1 MKKYNTVVLS
11 AGKIQHKN
19 LSSAMI
25 AEEGMLP
32 VRGKPSVVWSID
44 SLIKNSYPD
53 ITVIVRE
60 ENKRLQKILKYYF
73 ENIEI
78 VVYDENLYYDSILSS
93 IRQGLKNAKKDLP
106 TLILLGDS
114 FINGKIPEDTDFVL
128 TSDNILTSKQWCLVT
143 KDDNGNISEIY
154 DKEKNVSV
162 TDKEALVGCYCFSDT
177 KLLINSLDEALSNN
191 KKEISD
197 ILKLYI
203 KNIPIKTIKTNDWM
217 DFGHVRGAVNARLAL
232 FNAREFNSIS
242 VDKTRGTISKTSA
255 KKQKI
260 LDEINWYQK
269 LPKELS
275 VIAPRVIDV
284 KQDNDK
290 ITLEMEMY
298 GYSNLAELFLY
309 GQNLLEDWIVILKS
323 LFNLHKQME
332 NYTQE
337 PNPKEQEAIYIN
349 KTLDRINTLKKDT
362 FFENLLNQEKITI
375 NNLEYNNYASFKDN
389 LIEKIKT
396 IINNKPNSIVHGDF
410 CFSNILF
417 DPMHF
422 TFRLIDPRG
431 RFLEQ
436 SIYGDARYDIAKLRH
451 SVVGHYDY
459 IIGGLYKLTQN
470 ENEYNLEIFSSKFS
484 RELAN
489 SFDKMILEN
498 GFNLEEIKLI
508 EALLF
513 LTMIPYHS
521 DDKKRQLAFYLIAIQ
536 KFNEVFA
543 WETKNLEFV

>member
-1 MKKYNTVVLS
+1 MKKCNVIVLS

-32 VRGKPSVVWSID
+32 VRGKPSVIWSID
-44 SLIKNSYPD
+44 SLIKNSYKN
-53 ITVIVRE
+53 ITVVVRE
-60 ENKRLQKILKYYF
+60 NNKRLRKILKYYF

-78 VVYDENLYYDSILSS
+78 TLYDENLYYDSILSS
-93 IRQGLKNAKKDLP
+93 IKQGLANADENLP

-114 FINGKIPEDTDFVL
+114 FINGEIPQTTNFVL
-128 TSDNILTSKQWCLVT
+128 TSDNIITSKQWCLIS
-143 KDDNGNISEIY
+143 KDNEGNISGIF
-154 DKEKNVSV
+154 DKEKNIPVD
-162 TDKEALVGCYCFSDT
+162 DKEALVGCYSFSDT
-177 KLLINSLDEALSNN
+177 KLLIESLDKALKNN
-191 KKEISD
+191 NKEISD
-197 ILKLYI
+197 IIKPYI
-203 KNIPIKTIKTNDWM
+203 EQIPIKAIKTTEWI

-242 VDKTRGTISKTSA
+242 VDKVRGTISKTSA

-260 LDEINWYQK
+260 LDEVNWYQN

-275 VIAPRVIDV
+275 VIAPRVVDV
-284 KQDNDK
+284 NETPEK

-323 LFNLHKQME
+323 LFSLHKQME
-332 NYTQE
+332 KFTQDINTQE
-337 PNPKEQEAIYIN
+337 QEEIYIN
-349 KTLDRINTLKKDT
+349 KTIERVNELKQDES
-362 FFENLLNQEKITI
+362 FLELLNQKKITI
-375 NNLEYNNYASFKDN
+375 NNQEYENYAVFEKD
-389 LIEKIKT
+389 LFAKIKT

-436 SIYGDARYDIAKLRH
+436 SIYGDPRYDIAKLRH

-459 IIGGLYKLTQN
+459 IVGGLYKLTQN

-484 RELAN
+484 RELAD
-489 SFDKMILEN
+489 SFDKMIVEN

-521 DDKKRQLAFYLIAIQ
+521 DDKKRQLAFYLIAVQ
-536 KFNEVFA
+536 KFNEVLA
-543 WETKNLEFV
+543 WERENLEFV